1 MESLQQLLGDGV
13 SVSDFS
19 RYAPKDKLILC
30 YILANSMLFLYPG
43 SWFQTAWSSDKIYF
57 VRHFS
62 NSTSPVLTFPYLSV
76 AFQQAQITPLN
87 HMQYHS
93 HPAILALGIIFL
105 EIATN
110 AKFTRRSQEPTSWE
124 QFNSDGMQALQ
135 QLQELELQI
144 ARDRSK
150 RISRALI
157 KAIRS
162 CLILEPPSNFPCK
175 VLSEEGPIRQY
186 ILSCIIQPL
195 ASDLCD
201 GYQVSLD
208 KLHKELMLE
217 KHTEDLDQPAA
228 NKRSLP
234 IVADVTL
241 AKKTGMTTLPQLERR
256 LARYNSF
263 RALEPVVNLI
273 ETRELCLLGGKV
285 GRDVRPEGDK
295 LVVVS
300 SIKTTNN

>member
-19 RYAPKDKLILC
+19 KYTPKDKLILC
-30 YILANSMLFLYPG
+30 YVLANSMLFLYPG

-62 NSTSPVLTFPYLSV
+62 NSPSPALAFPYLSV
-76 AFQQAQITPLN
+76 AFQQAENDSPN

-135 QLQELELQI
+135 QLQELERQI
-144 ARDRSK
+144 SRDRSK

-195 ASDLCD
+195 ASDLSD

-208 KLHKELMLE
+208 QLHDDLMLE
-217 KHTEDLDQPAA
+217 KHTEDRDQSGA
-228 NKRSLP
+228 NERSLSTA
-234 IVADVTL
+234 ADVTV
-241 AKKTGMTTLPQLERR
+241 AETTGMATL
-256 LARYNSF
+256 
-263 RALEPVVNLI
+263 
-273 ETRELCLLGGKV
+273 T
-285 GRDVRPEGDK
+285 
-295 LVVVS
+295 
-300 SIKTTNN
+300 

>member
-19 RYAPKDKLILC
+19 NYTPKDKLILC
-30 YILANSMLFLYPG
+30 YVLANSMLFLYPG
-43 SWFQTAWSSDKIYF
+43 SWLQTAWSSDKIYF
-57 VRHFS
+57 IRRFS
-62 NSTSPVLTFPYLSV
+62 NSTTPALIFPYLSV
-76 AFQQAQITPLN
+76 AFQQVHNDPPN

-105 EIATN
+105 EIASN
-110 AKFTRRSQEPTSWE
+110 AKFTKRSHESTSWE

-135 QLQELELQI
+135 QLQELERQI
-144 ARDRSK
+144 TRDRSK

-195 ASDLCD
+195 ASELSD
-201 GYQVSLD
+201 GYKVSLD
-208 KLHKELMLE
+208 KLHDELMLG
-217 KHTEDLDQPAA
+217 KSNTEDLDQSDLNRRPLSTA
-228 NKRSLP
+228 
-234 IVADVTL
+234 ADVTL
-241 AKKTGMTTLPQLERR
+241 AEITGMFTDP
-256 LARYNSF
+256 Y
-263 RALEPVVNLI
+263 
-273 ETRELCLLGGKV
+273 V
-285 GRDVRPEGDK
+285 G
-295 LVVVS
+295 
-300 SIKTTNN
+300 

>member
-13 SVSDFS
+13 SVSEFS
-19 RYAPKDKLILC
+19 NYTPKDKLILC
-30 YILANSMLFLYPG
+30 YILANSMLLLYPG

-57 VRHFS
+57 VRRFS
-62 NSTSPVLTFPYLSV
+62 NSTSPALMFPYLSV
-76 AFQQAQITPLN
+76 AFQQAQITPPN

-124 QFNSDGMQALQ
+124 QFNSDGIQALQ
-135 QLQELELQI
+135 QLQELESQI
-144 ARDRSK
+144 TRDSSK

-186 ILSCIIQPL
+186 ILSCIIHPL
-195 ASDLCD
+195 ASDLRD

-208 KLHKELMLE
+208 KLHDELILD
-217 KHTEDLDQPAA
+217 KHAEDLNQPAA
-228 NKRSLP
+228 NKKSLST
-234 IVADVTL
+234 ADVTL
-241 AKKTGMTTLPQLERR
+241 AEITGMAAPPQLE
-256 LARYNSF
+256 
-263 RALEPVVNLI
+263 
-273 ETRELCLLGGKV
+273 CLLTLF
-285 GRDVRPEGDK
+285 VR
-295 LVVVS
+295 
-300 SIKTTNN
+300 

>member
-1 MESLQQLLGDGV
+1 MSVPRARQSVNNDICHRLSKSQHFQVDFLAQNDKLWHLKPKPSEGVNHHTQMESLQQLLGDGV

-19 RYAPKDKLILC
+19 KYTPKEKLILC
-30 YILANSMLFLYPG
+30 FILANSMLFLYPG

-62 NSTSPVLTFPYLSV
+62 NSTSPALAFPYLSV
-76 AFQQAQITPLN
+76 AFQQTENTPPN

-135 QLQELELQI
+135 QLQELERQI
-144 ARDRSK
+144 TRDRSK

-175 VLSEEGPIRQY
+175 ILSEEGPIRQY
-186 ILSCIIQPL
+186 MLSCIIQPL
-195 ASDLCD
+195 ASDLSD

-208 KLHKELMLE
+208 RLHGDLMLE
-217 KHTEDLDQPAA
+217 KNTDILDQPGA
-228 NKRSLP
+228 NRGLFSTA
-234 IVADVTL
+234 ADVTT
-241 AKKTGMTTLPQLERR
+241 AK
-256 LARYNSF
+256 A
-263 RALEPVVNLI
+263 
-273 ETRELCLLGGKV
+273 
-285 GRDVRPEGDK
+285 
-295 LVVVS
+295 
-300 SIKTTNN
+300 KTTGIVSLP

>member
-19 RYAPKDKLILC
+19 KYTPKDKLILC

-57 VRHFS
+57 VRRFS
-62 NSTSPVLTFPYLSV
+62 NSTSPALTFPYLSI
-76 AFQQAQITPLN
+76 AFQQAQINPPD

-110 AKFTRRSQEPTSWE
+110 AKFTRKSQEPTPWE

-135 QLQELELQI
+135 QLQELERQI
-144 ARDRSK
+144 SRDRSK

-195 ASDLCD
+195 ASDLSD

-208 KLHKELMLE
+208 KLQDDLMLE
-217 KHTEDLDQPAA
+217 KGLEDLDQSCANRRPLSTAADMTPAE
-228 NKRSLP
+228 
-234 IVADVTL
+234 I
-241 AKKTGMTTLPQLERR
+241 TGMDVLPQSEHC
-256 LARYNSF
+256 YNSL
-263 RALEPVVNLI
+263 RAPEPAINLI
-273 ETRELCLLGGKV
+273 ETRELCLLGRKV
-285 GRDVRPEGDK
+285 DRDVRPEGDK
-295 LVVVS
+295 
-300 SIKTTNN
+300 